1 MSGERAPLLDVDG
14 LSVGFPGAHGDVP
27 AVTDVAFSVAAGETL
42 GIVGE
47 SGSGKT
53 VSALAVMGLV
63 DAPARVAARRL
74 VVAGRDVSALA
85 ADDRVRRA
93 WLAQHVAMIFQDP
106 LASLDPC
113 YSVGDQLDEVLR
125 QAGTDAE
132 RASKPRRRERVLE
145 LLRAVEI
152 PDPAARLAAYPH
164 QLSGGMAQRVM
175 IAQALAARPALLIAD
190 EPTTALDVTVQ
201 AQVLALLR
209 KLQADTGMALLMI
222 SHDLAVI
229 AAMAARVVVMYA
241 GEVVETGAVPAIFAA
256 PRHPY
261 TAALTAA
268 LPEAVPLGAPLAA
281 LPGRVP
287 DPRHRP
293 AGCVFAPRCARREP
307 ACTLARPSLTGD
319 GNGTSVRCCF
329 PLHGRA
335 SPLPAA
341 ASASVPG

>member
-1 MSGERAPLLDVDG
+1 MDAVPAGHAPLLDVAG
-14 LSVGFPGAHGDVP
+14 LAVSFPGAHGDVA
-27 AVTDVAFSVAAGETL
+27 AVTDAAFSVAAGETL

-53 VSALAVMGLV
+53 VSALAIMGLV
-63 DAPARVAARRL
+63 DAPARVTARTLAIAGHDVAALRPGDRARR
-74 VVAGRDVSALA
+74 ALLA
-85 ADDRVRRA
+85 RR
-93 WLAQHVAMIFQDP
+93 VAMIFQDP

-113 YSVGDQLDEVLR
+113 YSVGAQLDEVLKE
-125 QAGTDAE
+125 AGTADE
-132 RASKPRRRERVLE
+132 RASRARRRARALE
-145 LLRAVEI
+145 LLRDVEI

-175 IAQALAARPALLIAD
+175 IALALAARPALLIAD

-209 KLQADTGMALLMI
+209 KLQAETGMALLMI
-222 SHDLAVI
+222 SHDLAVV

-241 GEVVETGAVPAIFAA
+241 GEVVESGAVPAIFAT

-261 TAALTAA
+261 TAALVAA
-268 LPEAVPLGAPLAA
+268 LPESVPLGAPLAA

-293 AGCVFAPRCARREP
+293 AGCVFAPRCARRAERCTETRP
-307 ACTLARPSLTGD
+307 ALADAG
-319 GNGTSVRCCF
+319 GTAVRCFF
-329 PLHGRA
+329 PLHGPA
-335 SPLPAA
+335 SPAVAGAMP
-341 ASASVPG
+341 